1 MSSKAAAVC
10 STSAVKALSP
20 SHCLSLRFC
29 FLLALSEQA
38 LRLQKSSYGYWALIW
53 CFKIQTCLRML
64 SKRVPPFKTVGRSVR
79 RFQCIWPLSCIAG
92 NVGISQKRH
101 DGHDFPEH
109 SLSMSLF
116 TTYQNHSLLYL
127 DFSFFFQLVPCF
139 TYIVKAFISA
149 LLLADKY
156 QFKTRNNWFLL
167 GAAEQ
172 AINTA
177 QQIPEGNVCLFSC
190 QVCHYVHDHWNGENE
205 AV

>member
-1 MSSKAAAVC
+1 
-10 STSAVKALSP
+10 
-20 SHCLSLRFC
+20 
-29 FLLALSEQA
+29 
-38 LRLQKSSYGYWALIW
+38 
-53 CFKIQTCLRML
+53 ML

-127 DFSFFFQLVPCF
+127 DFFFFFIQLVPCF

-190 QVCHYVHDHWNGENE
+190 QVCHYVHDHWNGENRVKSAYQSFVAE
-205 AV
+205 TNYLLWLERMEKVNQKSQVVGYKPKEIAERG

>member
-1 MSSKAAAVC
+1 
-10 STSAVKALSP
+10 
-20 SHCLSLRFC
+20 
-29 FLLALSEQA
+29 
-38 LRLQKSSYGYWALIW
+38 
-53 CFKIQTCLRML
+53 
-64 SKRVPPFKTVGRSVR
+64 
-79 RFQCIWPLSCIAG
+79 
-92 NVGISQKRH
+92 
-101 DGHDFPEH
+101 
-109 SLSMSLF
+109 MSLF

-127 DFSFFFQLVPCF
+127 DFFFFFIQLVPCF

-190 QVCHYVHDHWNGENE
+190 QVCHYVHDHWNGENRVKSAYQSFVAE
-205 AV
+205 TNYLLWLEEWRKWTKKVKLWAINQKK